1 MHANIHF
8 IIPSFALSILVR
20 NCDRGSLFNNNN
32 DDDDNYN
39 NSTSI
44 HSQSGSED
52 ELEDDAG
59 TVVEED
65 DNCMFTQHDDR
76 ESFPAFGSDVGLLT
90 QMDDFGENENE
101 SENEDSDDGSLH
113 DYDQSVPRPLQLQ
126 LEKNDDSNEG
136 SAPSSRSGDRYRDR
150 DRVNSQRS
158 TRTICKNLQTNEF
171 SDSKGAHEEIC
182 TKEVIH
188 TKICAPTDEEKPVGD
203 VISNESA
210 QNRNAH
216 CDKDTEN
223 AYIAEEDVEFSE
235 ATLIIQ
241 DSSSQSLWKETDLE
255 STSVEWKGFTEDENM
270 DVQQQQQQCN
280 GQYTEGQCFESSCH
294 DNKDEIRELSFGSIQ
309 PGFTED
315 SDIDGDH
322 ERGEP
327 SHIPFVGNQYE
338 HSAAH
343 CGVDN
348 ENDDMVQPINPE
360 ETSDDDEVLH
370 EKVVDEDAGHKLY
383 DKVQSSQEEEIE
395 VSEEMNLAE
404 ANENG
409 DMVQPI
415 NPEETSDDD
424 EMLHE
429 KCTDED
435 TGQKKIDEALVQSSQ
450 EGEIE
455 VSEEMNLAEA
465 NENGDM
471 VQPINTEETSDD
483 DEMLH
488 EKVVDE
494 DAGHKLYDKVQSS
507 QEEEIE
513 VSEVENLAEANE
525 YGDMVQPIYDGEA
538 SDDDEMLHEKVV
550 NEDAGQ
556 KPKGERLLKSSQEE
570 EIEDHHRQEGT
581 YSFQDK
587 VASSQEKKSSIENIG
602 TDKFLDEAGDS
613 ELDTS
618 SKHAFTEMLKRK
630 VDHTCEIISKEIN
643 EPYCELKNKCC
654 EETTIQTCDDA
665 EGDTNSLSIFAGET
679 QSIPSQFPLSL
690 EIAHEHSQQADE
702 IADNKSAGTDIVQEE
717 NSPQGQSKSVRGVS
731 LSDFTNDSYYGG
743 KTEDL
748 QVESFSNSIE
758 KVATQS
764 NEDYTSEIKS
774 CEVDVVDRTIVK
786 EFLPKDPPLNHSPSP
801 NETPNLSYPQ
811 DYLKAHDSNDINDS
825 MISKQKSSS
834 GMEMLSITPH
844 SQILLE
850 PECLAKKP
858 IFTLHDKAI
867 YKQSSTKVAQRD
879 DDIDDSSDDE
889 NSHSRKDSP
898 LSKSGLGVI
907 NEKVTL
913 ETRTTSS
920 KTVDKAVANQSI
932 EYISTASRQS
942 KHSLKKNVP
951 NRVDEVED
959 ENNGVGELRSP
970 TDYVK
975 PPLKCFPT
983 KKTSTETK
991 NSGRSTQKS
1000 DAQKSES
1007 GGGWMTKRHVKI
1019 QSNKKSVTMCKSD
1032 ISDKDEQF
1040 SFDTEEEDSIQ
1051 GNPKSGPVSC
1061 LNDTQTDDGDDDDD
1075 DDIPLVSLRLRK
1087 ATSGTQK
1094 HEISSQ
1100 ESSDGETEFTDD
1112 WGVSFQ
1118 PSQTTQAIKSQ
1129 LQKLENFYNVK
1140 TLTKKVLSVQGPN
1153 DASVKKELKLLK
1165 RKNKELERSNKELER
1180 SNKQLVQETESLR
1193 EKLERKNDLLV
1204 LMKNRLDEY
1213 QPLLEAVQK
1222 LGFVP
1227 KTKAV
1232 STKKS
1237 PKKKSTASKS
1247 PKRSPMQD
1255 RKSDVVDKKIYNTP
1269 RDKTSAKQ
1277 SGSIVS
1283 ISSKKS
1289 KQKTNNRGNITFN
1302 VSQMHSLQEVVAR
1315 MSNTNWFS
1323 RVHRICGK

>member
-8 IIPSFALSILVR
+8 IIPSFALSILVH
-20 NCDRGSLFNNNN
+20 NCDRGSLFNNNNNN

-44 HSQSGSED
+44 HSQSGSEED

-90 QMDDFGENENE
+90 QMDDFGEDANENE

-113 DYDQSVPRPLQLQ
+113 DYDQSVPRPLQMQ

-136 SAPSSRSGDRYRDR
+136 SAPSSQSGDRYH
-150 DRVNSQRS
+150 DRVNAQRS
-158 TRTICKNLQTNEF
+158 TRTIDENLQTNEF
-171 SDSKGAHEEIC
+171 SDSKGAHEESC

-188 TKICAPTDEEKPVGD
+188 TKICAPTDEEKPVGG
-203 VISNESA
+203 VISNETA

-255 STSVEWKGFTEDENM
+255 STSVEWKGFTEDENT
-270 DVQQQQQQCN
+270 DVQQQQQCN
-280 GQYTEGQCFESSCH
+280 GQYTEGQCFESSCN

-315 SDIDGDH
+315 SDMDGDH

-343 CGVDN
+343 CGEDN
-348 ENDDMVQPINPE
+348 ENRDMVQPINPE
-360 ETSDDDEVLH
+360 ETSDDDEMLH

-383 DKVQSSQEEEIE
+383 DKVQSLQEEEIEVSEEKNLAEANENGDMVQPIYAGEASGDDEMLHEKVVDEDAGHRLNDMVKSSQEEEIE
-395 VSEEMNLAE
+395 VSEVENLAE

-424 EMLHE
+424 EMLH
-429 KCTDED
+429 D
-435 TGQKKIDEALVQSSQ
+435 
-450 EGEIE
+450 
-455 VSEEMNLAEA
+455 
-465 NENGDM
+465 
-471 VQPINTEETSDD
+471 
-483 DEMLH
+483 
-488 EKVVDE
+488 KVVDE

-525 YGDMVQPIYDGEA
+525 NRDMVQPIYAGEA
-538 SDDDEMLHEKVV
+538 SDDDEMLHKKVV
-550 NEDAGQ
+550 DEDAGQ
-556 KPKGERLLKSSQEE
+556 KPIGERLVQSSQEE

-602 TDKFLDEAGDS
+602 TDRFLDEAGDS

-618 SKHAFTEMLKRK
+618 SKHACTEMLKRK

-643 EPYCELKNKCC
+643 EPYCEIKNKCF

-717 NSPQGQSKSVRGVS
+717 NSPQRQSKSLRGVS

-758 KVATQS
+758 KVSIQS
-764 NEDYTSEIKS
+764 DEAYTSEIKS
-774 CEVDVVDRTIVK
+774 CKVDVVDRTVVK
-786 EFLPKDPPLNHSPSP
+786 ELLPKDPPLNHSPSP

-889 NSHSRKDSP
+889 NYHSRKDSP

-920 KTVDKAVANQSI
+920 KTVDKAVGDQSI
-932 EYISTASRQS
+932 EHTSTASRQS

-975 PPLKCFPT
+975 PPLKCFPS

-1019 QSNKKSVTMCKSD
+1019 QSNKKGVTMCKSD

-1051 GNPKSGPVSC
+1051 GYRKSGPVSC

-1087 ATSGTQK
+1087 VTSGTQK

-1100 ESSDGETEFTDD
+1100 ETSDGETEFTDD

-1118 PSQTTQAIKSQ
+1118 PSQTTQAIKLQ
-1129 LQKLENFYNVK
+1129 LQKLENFDVK
-1140 TLTKKVLSVQGPN
+1140 TLTENVLGVQGPN
-1153 DASVKKELKLLK
+1153 DASAKKELKLLK
-1165 RKNKELERSNKELER
+1165 RKNKELERSNKH
-1180 SNKQLVQETESLR
+1180 LVQETESLR

-1237 PKKKSTASKS
+1237 PKKKSTPSKS

-1255 RKSDVVDKKIYNTP
+1255 RKSDIVDKKIYHTP

-1302 VSQMHSLQEVVAR
+1302 VSQMHSLQEFVAR